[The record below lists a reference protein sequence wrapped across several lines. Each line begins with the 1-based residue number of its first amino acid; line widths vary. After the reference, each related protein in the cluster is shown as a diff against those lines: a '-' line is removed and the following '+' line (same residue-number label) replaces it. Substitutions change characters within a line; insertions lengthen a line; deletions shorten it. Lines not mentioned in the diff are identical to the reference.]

1 MILYYIQYK
10 KKSLSE
16 IQSQQSK
23 TKSEKIKSSED
34 IQINHDLLIHNLYV
48 LLIENDILLLIA
60 GIKII

>member
-34 IQINHDLLIHNLYV
+34 IQINHDLLMHNLYV

>member
-60 GIKII
+60 RIKII